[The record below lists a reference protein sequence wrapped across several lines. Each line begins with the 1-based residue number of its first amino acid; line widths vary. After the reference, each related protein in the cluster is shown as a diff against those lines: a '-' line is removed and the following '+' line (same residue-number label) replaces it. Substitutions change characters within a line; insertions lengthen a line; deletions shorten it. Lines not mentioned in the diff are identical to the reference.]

1 MRKNLFTISLLS
13 IVALGVGVLTSC
25 SNDAPSTNL
34 GGVEIPLSSKKE
46 NTFQATTSVSLL
58 NSITESSA
66 LSRASQLKL
75 GKDFKNQ
82 ESPTSTDFKEILPQL
97 ELMMNNGFDI
107 KSEIESVE
115 TTIGDTTYSVKETIS
130 YKDFNNQEVTY
141 SLVYNVKE
149 YEEKDDDE
157 IEKYTLMDGY
167 VLLEENE
174 YSFRSLMK
182 SEEEHD
188 ENEVERNFKINLE
201 NNSYIFVESSLENEG
216 DETEEEYEYTYV
228 ENGRKKMEYSIEI
241 EKEGFKDS
249 IEIEEN
255 EKEYEVKRISKDG
268 KTYFLVQIKEGKNY
282 KDYLSYEKVLNDD
295 GSVSYIETTF
305 TK

>member
-13 IVALGVGVLTSC
+13 IVTLGVGVLTSC
-25 SNDAPSTNL
+25 SNDTPSTNL

-58 NSITESSA
+58 NSITQSSA
-66 LSRASQLKL
+66 LSRT
-75 GKDFKNQ
+75 Q
-82 ESPTSTDFKEILPQL
+82 ETSTNTDFKEILPQL

-130 YKDFNNQEVTY
+130 YKDFNNQDVTY

-167 VLLEENE
+167 ALLEENE

-268 KTYFLVQIKEGKNY
+268 KTYFLIQIKEGNNY

>member
-1 MRKNLFTISLLS
+1 MRKKLFTISLLS
-13 IVALGVGVLTSC
+13 IVTLGVGVLTSC
-25 SNDAPSTNL
+25 SNDTPSTNL

-58 NSITESSA
+58 NSITQSNA

-130 YKDFNNQEVTY
+130 YKDFNNQEVAY

-201 NNSYIFVESSLENEG
+201 NNSYIFVESSLENEEN
-216 DETEEEYEYTYV
+216 ETEEEYEYTYV

-268 KTYFLVQIKEGKNY
+268 KTYFLIQIKEGKNY

-295 GSVSYIETTF
+295 GSVSYIETSF

>member
-13 IVALGVGVLTSC
+13 IVTLGVGVLTSC
-25 SNDAPSTNL
+25 SNDTPSTNL

-82 ESPTSTDFKEILPQL
+82 ETSTSTDFKEILPQL

-115 TTIGDTTYSVKETIS
+115 TTIGDTTYGVKETIS
-130 YKDFNNQEVTY
+130 YKDFNYQEVTY

-201 NNSYIFVESSLENEG
+201 NNSYIFVESSIENEEN
-216 DETEEEYEYTYV
+216 ETEEEYEYTYV
-228 ENGRKKMEYSIEI
+228 ENGRKKMEYSIE
-241 EKEGFKDS
+241 KK
-249 IEIEEN
+249 
-255 EKEYEVKRISKDG
+255 VKII
-268 KTYFLVQIKEGKNY
+268 KTI
-282 KDYLSYEKVLNDD
+282 
-295 GSVSYIETTF
+295 
-305 TK
+305 

>member
-13 IVALGVGVLTSC
+13 IVTLGVGVLTSC
-25 SNDAPSTNL
+25 SNDTPSTNL

-66 LSRASQLKL
+66 LRRASQLKL
-75 GKDFKNQ
+75 GKDFKN
-82 ESPTSTDFKEILPQL
+82 EETSTSTDFKEILPQL

-188 ENEVERNFKINLE
+188 ESEVERNFKINLE

-268 KTYFLVQIKEGKNY
+268 KTYFLIQIKEGKNY

>member
-13 IVALGVGVLTSC
+13 IVTLGVGVLTSC
-25 SNDAPSTNL
+25 SNDTPSTNL

-66 LSRASQLKL
+66 LRRASQLKL
-75 GKDFKNQ
+75 GKDFKN
-82 ESPTSTDFKEILPQL
+82 EETSTSTDFKEILPQL

-188 ENEVERNFKINLE
+188 ESEVERNFKINLE

-228 ENGRKKMEYSIEI
+228 ENGRMKMEYSIEI

-268 KTYFLVQIKEGKNY
+268 KTYFLIEIKEGKNY

>member
-1 MRKNLFTISLLS
+1 M
-13 IVALGVGVLTSC
+13 
-25 SNDAPSTNL
+25 D
-34 GGVEIPLSSKKE
+34 
-46 NTFQATTSVSLL
+46 
-58 NSITESSA
+58 
-66 LSRASQLKL
+66 
-75 GKDFKNQ
+75 
-82 ESPTSTDFKEILPQL
+82 
-97 ELMMNNGFDI
+97 NGFDI

-182 SEEEHD
+182 SEKEHD

-241 EKEGFKDS
+241 EREGFKDS

-255 EKEYEVKRISKDG
+255 DKEYEVKRISKDG